1 VSLSVLQVIAEL
13 DRAGLPNIVPE
24 DGKVLTLCV
33 ICPGEMS
40 WTDQRQRWVC
50 DRADCPSQDYPSAIA
65 NELHFRGS
73 RTWTNAA

>member
-1 VSLSVLQVIAEL
+1 
-13 DRAGLPNIVPE
+13 
-24 DGKVLTLCV
+24 VLTLCV
-33 ICPGEMS
+33 ICPGEMA